1 MTYDVERLRAQEFPW
16 TRSGS
21 TVYLNNASTGPL
33 PARTVRTM
41 ADFNARRAEP
51 YRITDRDEFDTVA
64 RTREL
69 VGKLINAS
77 PTEIACMVNTSYG
90 INVAARALPLAA
102 GDIVLGFDRE
112 FPANVY
118 PWMALEQRGVRT
130 MRLATDANGVPDER
144 ALLAALDT
152 PRVKVVAVSWVQFST
167 GFRIDIATVGRL
179 CRERGIWFVVDAI
192 QGLGAATLD
201 LAACHIDL
209 LACGGQKWLL
219 SPWGSG
225 FLYVR
230 DELAR
235 TLEPSAVG
243 WLSMRASLDF
253 AHLVDYKFG
262 YHDDARRFEVLTLPF
277 QDFAGF
283 NTSLEL
289 LHELGPANIER
300 TVNSL
305 VDLIVEWAGSR
316 SDVTLVTPADRAH
329 RAGVVALKPADL
341 GAATTRLT
349 HAQISHAVRE
359 GCIRLSPYCYNTK
372 DEVMRALAVM
382 VGEDD

>member
-1 MTYDVERLRAQEFPW
+1 MTYDLARLRAQEFPW
-16 TRSGS
+16 TESGS
-21 TVYLNNASTGPL
+21 TIYLNNASTGPL
-33 PARTVRTM
+33 PARTVRAM
-41 ADFNARRAEP
+41 AEFNARRAEP
-51 YRITDRDEFDTVA
+51 YRITDKDEFDTVA
-64 RTREL
+64 RTRAL
-69 VGKLINAS
+69 VAKLINAS
-77 PTEIACMVNTSYG
+77 PNEIACMVNTSYG
-90 INVAARALPLAA
+90 INVAARALPLEA

-118 PWMALEQRGVRT
+118 PWMALERRGVRT

-144 ALLAALDT
+144 ALITALDR
-152 PRVKVVAVSWVQFST
+152 PGVKAVTVSWVQFST
-167 GFRIDIATVGRL
+167 GFRTDLATVGRL

-201 LAACHIDL
+201 VAACHIDL

-235 TLEPSAVG
+235 TLEPGVVG
-243 WLSMRASLDF
+243 WLAMRASLDF
-253 AHLVDYKFG
+253 AHLVDYEFG
-262 YHDDARRFEVLTLPF
+262 FHDDARRFEVLTLPF

-283 NTSLEL
+283 NTSLDL

-300 TVNSL
+300 AVNGL
-305 VDLIVEWAGSR
+305 VDLAVEWAASR
-316 SDVTLVTPADRAH
+316 SDVQLITPADRIH
-329 RAGVVALKPADL
+329 RAGVIALKPADL
-341 GAATTRLT
+341 GAATERLT
-349 HAQISHAVRE
+349 RAQISHAVRE
-359 GCIRLSPYCYNTK
+359 GCIRLSPYCYNTR